1 MRKNPE
7 YSETV
12 VYGVFEPWLREQHN
26 LMAYLRKGEKT
37 LLVAGNYQTEPQE
50 MKLPAPI
57 QKVLMNNMP
66 ELEEKDGSVMLKG
79 YQFLVLEI

>member
-1 MRKNPE
+1 
-7 YSETV
+7 
-12 VYGVFEPWLREQHN
+12 
-26 LMAYLRKGEKT
+26 
-37 LLVAGNYQTEPQE
+37 